1 MIDAHVALLIADK
14 HRYPIQLPCR
24 STQLWS
30 PQCHLGCWFG
40 MLFRSNL
47 QNRNTVSSLD
57 SNSEGV
63 HTFITLP
70 CIVYQSVN
78 VNVIEHDIH
87 TSTKER
93 EAMLGRYRVVRK
105 VTTNAGNLGIRKT
118 YSQADYRLWKSWSMR
133 LLFCFQ
139 RRECQPTS
147 SQTIPQPN
155 SFFRILV
162 QLKYWIKEAIP
173 YTANYFELLKN
184 EDYISRASIE
194 AEIW

>member
-1 MIDAHVALLIADK
+1 
-14 HRYPIQLPCR
+14 
-24 STQLWS
+24 
-30 PQCHLGCWFG
+30 

-63 HTFITLP
+63 HTFNTPLYCVSICECQCHGT
-70 CIVYQSVN
+70 SKG
-78 VNVIEHDIH
+78 DIH

-93 EAMLGRYRVVRK
+93 EAMLGRCRVVRK

-118 YSQADYRLWKSWSMR
+118 YPQADYG
-133 LLFCFQ
+133 
-139 RRECQPTS
+139 
-147 SQTIPQPN
+147 TI
-155 SFFRILV
+155 LEK
-162 QLKYWIKEAIP
+162 LKYAPAFLLPATGISAYYSSTKLVLQGSSAIEILSEFLPYRIKEAIP